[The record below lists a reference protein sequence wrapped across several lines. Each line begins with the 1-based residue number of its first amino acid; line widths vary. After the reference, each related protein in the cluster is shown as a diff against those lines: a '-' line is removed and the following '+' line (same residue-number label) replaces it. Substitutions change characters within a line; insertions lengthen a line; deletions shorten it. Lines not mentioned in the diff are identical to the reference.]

1 MENTISEDRGR
12 QREEQCV
19 KSNAGLQFY
28 ARVEY
33 VFFQQ
38 NQHLYSIQNGISE
51 KSVIIWFV
59 GIDFS

>member
-1 MENTISEDRGR
+1 VENTISEDRGR

-51 KSVIIWFV
+51 KSVII
-59 GIDFS
+59 